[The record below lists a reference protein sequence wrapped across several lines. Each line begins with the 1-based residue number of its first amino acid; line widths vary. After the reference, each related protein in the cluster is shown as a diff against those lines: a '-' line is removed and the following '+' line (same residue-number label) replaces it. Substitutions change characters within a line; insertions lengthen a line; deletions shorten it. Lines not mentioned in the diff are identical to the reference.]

1 MPLLHK
7 VIISGGGTGG
17 HIFPAIAIAN
27 EIRLRYPGCE
37 ILFVGAEGR
46 MEMEKV
52 PNAGYRIIGLPISG
66 IQRKFTL
73 SNLVVPFKLLKSII
87 KARSIIKDFKPQVVV
102 GVGGYAS
109 SAVLYVA
116 AGNGIPTLIQEQNS
130 YAGLT
135 NKWLGKKVSRI
146 CVAYEGMQR
155 FFPAGKLVMTGN
167 PVRAEIYLAKKMEK
181 AAAKKS
187 LGFGLDKPLV
197 LVIGGSLGART
208 INHSMQDIIRKL
220 HALGIQVMWQTGR
233 NYKAE
238 TYGLEGMQA
247 SEFIVDMATAYA
259 AADIVVS
266 RAGAISVSEISLLQ
280 KPAILVPSPNVAED
294 HQTSNAKALVNRNA
308 AVLLRD
314 ADAREQ
320 LITHI
325 ENLVADTALQEIL
338 SKNLEDFA
346 RPDALKAIVE
356 EIEKLTS

>member
-1 MPLLHK
+1 MLHK
-7 VIISGGGTGG
+7 IIISGGGTGG

-27 EIRLRYPGCE
+27 EIRRRYPKCD
-37 ILFVGAEGR
+37 ILFVGAEGK

-52 PNAGYRIIGLPISG
+52 PNAGYRIIGLPIMG
-66 IQRKFTL
+66 IQRKMTW
-73 SNLVVPFKLLKSII
+73 SNLAVPFKLLKSII
-87 KARSIIKDFKPQVVV
+87 RSRSIITEFKPQVVV
-102 GVGGYAS
+102 GVGGFAS

-116 AGNGIPTLIQEQNS
+116 SNNKIPTLIQEQNS

-146 CVAYEGMQR
+146 CVAYEDMKR
-155 FFPAGKLVMTGN
+155 FFPAGKIVMTGN
-167 PVRAEIYLAKKMEK
+167 PVRSEIYAAIIMEK
-181 AAAKKS
+181 AEAKKT
-187 LGFGLDKPLV
+187 LGFDADKPLV

-208 INHSMQDIIRKL
+208 INHSMQDNVRKL

-233 NYKAE
+233 NYRAE
-238 TYGLEGMQA
+238 TYALEGIQA
-247 SEFIVDMATAYA
+247 SEFIVDMTTAYA

-308 AVLLRD
+308 AVLVKD
-314 ADAREQ
+314 ADAKEQ
-320 LITHI
+320 LLTHI
-325 ENLVADTALQEIL
+325 ENLVADKDLQEIL

-346 RPDALKAIVE
+346 KPDALATIVD
-356 EIEKLTS
+356 EIEKLVN